1 MRGVDAVS
9 PKTVPVEL
17 TLTDLPRFARIV
29 KGYQNAIDAVRAL
42 HTPAEWIERLHDGQ
56 PVRVTL
62 CTECTEAYPCSTVK
76 AIEEALA

>member
-29 KGYQNAIDAVRAL
+29 KGYQNALDAVRAL
-42 HTPAEWIERLHDGQ
+42 HTPAEWIVGMHDQ
-56 PVRVTL
+56 LPIRQTL
-62 CTECTEAYPCSTVK
+62 CTECRTAYPCASVR
-76 AIEEALA
+76 AIEEALR